1 MNKNRAAIIGVG
13 ATTFSRDSGSS
24 CLEMAVTA
32 IETALRDCGLDR
44 SNING
49 LLSYSLGDSVPV
61 TTVARTLGLPALAW
75 HNDVYGG
82 GSQSASILWEASCA
96 LEQGLADIIVIYRA
110 VKSASKQR
118 MGQIPL
124 GAADGVEAQ
133 FVTPYGLRGPVNLF
147 ALTANR
153 WLHERDHQPEQLAEV
168 VLAQRQLAQDNEQA
182 LFRDALSRDE
192 YLAAPMIASPLR
204 RLDCC
209 RETDGA
215 VAMVLCRETDRGST
229 QHRPVFLR
237 AAVRGGGGGG
247 TFWDKADS
255 LESIFSRHIADAL
268 YRQAGMS
275 SEDVDLAMLY
285 DAYSF
290 LVPAQLEDFGFC
302 ERGKALEFIASGETG
317 LRGKL
322 PVNTN
327 GGLLSE
333 GYVHGFNN
341 TMEAVVQLR
350 GSAGVR
356 QVEGATTALCSGFG
370 GRYGAA
376 AILSNE

>member
-1 MNKNRAAIIGVG
+1 MSKHRAAIVGVG
-13 ATTFSRDSGSS
+13 STTFSRDSGVS
-24 CLEMAVTA
+24 CLDMAVTA
-32 IETALRDCGLDR
+32 IEAAMRDSGVDR
-44 SNING
+44 ASING

-61 TTVARTLGLPALAW
+61 TTVARTLGVPALAW

-82 GSQSASILWEASCA
+82 GSQCASILWEASNA
-96 LEQGLADIIVIYRA
+96 LEQGLANVVVIYRA

-118 MGQIPL
+118 MGQISL
-124 GAADGVEAQ
+124 GAADGNEAQ
-133 FVTPYGLRGPVNLF
+133 FVTPYGLKGPVNLF

-153 WLHERDHQPEQLAEV
+153 WLYERGHEAEQLADV
-168 VLAQRQLAQDNEQA
+168 VIAQRRMAGNNERA
-182 LFRDALSRDE
+182 LFRGALSRDD

-215 VAMVLCRETDRGST
+215 VAMVLCRESDLSSA

-237 AAVRGGGGGG
+237 AAVRGGGKGG
-247 TFWDKADS
+247 TFWDKAES
-255 LESIFSRHIADAL
+255 LESIFSRHIADHL
-268 YRQAGMS
+268 YRQAGIS
-275 SEDVDLAMLY
+275 SEEIDLAMLY

-290 LVPAQLEDFGFC
+290 LVPAQMEDFGFC
-302 ERGKALEFIASGETG
+302 KRGEALAFIASGETG
-317 LRGKL
+317 ANGSL

-333 GYVHGFNN
+333 GYVHGLNN

-350 GSAGVR
+350 GKAGVR
-356 QVEGATTALCSGFG
+356 QVEGVKTALVSGFG

-376 AILSNE
+376 AVLANE